1 MAAAN
6 FVKLVASN
14 KNLYG
19 FDLNSYQNSVF
30 TDATKRMPDPL
41 KSTSVSASSA
51 TPMDNIKILN
61 RVRLVAIIG
70 QSSMILFAVFYL
82 DILFPAVILSVILVL
97 EGLLQGY
104 CLWTVRAN
112 RPVTETELFIH
123 IAIDSLILALL
134 VYFTGGANNPF
145 IYLLLLFVALGSFM
159 LKPKALV
166 FISVLELVLYS
177 LLNIYQRPLE
187 LGEQSP
193 LASFH
198 LHLAGMWVNF
208 FLTVAL
214 LAFFGLVTRYAML
227 RKEKQLQLLRER
239 QLQDEQILG
248 LGIMAA
254 SAAHEL
260 GTPLATMAI
269 VIDDLAHEES
279 TSEIS
284 NELQLLSKQIGV
296 CKGIIGSLNDKSQHA
311 KLQLKEDNKHQPA
324 DPSHNLNQQ
333 IAQILE
339 NWLVYRPNIN
349 LQQTWK
355 SELPYSAPRF
365 SISVEQAITN
375 LLDNAAD
382 ASLENNRQQVDLMID
397 LDKDNAVID
406 ILDYGK
412 GISVE
417 KQKSLGLAIQDTDKQ
432 DGLGWGMFLSNVSIE
447 RVGGNIQLINSD
459 KAGTLTR
466 IIIPVGD

>member
-1 MAAAN
+1 MSDSAHTLQSS
-6 FVKLVASN
+6 V
-14 KNLYG
+14 NLSG
-19 FDLNSYQNSVF
+19 
-30 TDATKRMPDPL
+30 
-41 KSTSVSASSA
+41 A
-51 TPMDNIKILN
+51 TPMDNVKILN
-61 RVRLVAIIG
+61 KVRFVAIVG
-70 QSSMILFAVFYL
+70 QTSMILFAIFYL
-82 DILFPAVILSVILVL
+82 EIVFPVAFLSAILFFEV
-97 EGLLQGY
+97 LLQAY
-104 CLWTVRAN
+104 CGWTIRTQSSVS
-112 RPVTETELFIH
+112 ETELFIH
-123 IAIDSLILALL
+123 IATDSLILALL
-134 VYFTGGANNPF
+134 VFFTGGANNPF

-159 LKPKALV
+159 LRPKALV
-166 FISVLELVLYS
+166 LISVLELTLYS

-269 VIDDLAHEES
+269 VIDDLAHEQ
-279 TSEIS
+279 TSSEVS
-284 NELQLLSKQIGV
+284 EDLQLLSKQIAV
-296 CKGIIGSLNDKSQHA
+296 CKGIIGSLNDKSQNA
-311 KLQLKEDNKHQPA
+311 RSQLKQDSVQQLT
-324 DPSHNLNQQ
+324 DSSQNLHQQ
-333 IAQILE
+333 IAKIIE
-339 NWLVYRPNIN
+339 NWLVYRPNISLRQN
-349 LQQTWK
+349 WNEQLSDSVQQ
-355 SELPYSAPRF
+355 F

-382 ASLENNRQQVDLMID
+382 ASLENNQTQVEITID
-397 LDKDNAVID
+397 KNNEAVVIE

-412 GISVE
+412 GISFE
-417 KQKSLGLAIQDTDKQ
+417 KQQSLGVAIQDTDKQ

-447 RVGGNIQLINSD
+447 RVGGNIQLINSEN
-459 KAGTLTR
+459 AGTLTR
-466 IIIPVGD
+466 IIIPVRD

>member
-1 MAAAN
+1 MSEILE
-6 FVKLVASN
+6 KLKESPH
-14 KNLYG
+14 L
-19 FDLNSYQNSVF
+19 SSV
-30 TDATKRMPDPL
+30 PQI
-41 KSTSVSASSA
+41 
-51 TPMDNIKILN
+51 DNVKILN
-61 RVRLVAIIG
+61 RVRMIAIIG
-70 QSSMILFAVFYL
+70 QVSMILFAVGYL
-82 DILFPAVILSVILVL
+82 DIKFPLAILTSVIVFEL
-97 EGLLQGY
+97 LLQVY
-104 CLWTVRAN
+104 SVWKVSSN
-112 RPVTETELFIH
+112 KPFSQNELFVH
-123 IAIDSLILALL
+123 IALDSMILALL
-134 VYFTGGANNPF
+134 VYYTGGANNPF

-159 LKPKALV
+159 LEAKALV
-166 FISVLELVLYS
+166 LVSFLELGLYS
-177 LLNIYQRPLE
+177 LLNLYQRPLE

-227 RKEKQLQLLRER
+227 RKEKQLHSLRER

-269 VIDDLAHEES
+269 IIDDLAHEAS
-279 TSEIS
+279 SSEIS
-284 NELQLLSKQIGV
+284 EDLQLLSKQIAV
-296 CKGIIGSLNDKSQHA
+296 CKGIIGSLNDKSQNA
-311 KLQLKEDNKHQPA
+311 KLQLKQENHLQPA
-324 DPSHNLNQQ
+324 EFSQTLHQQ
-333 IAQILE
+333 IEKILE

-349 LQQTWK
+349 LQQTWNNRL
-355 SELPYSAPRF
+355 SMSVPRF

-382 ASLENNRQQVDLMID
+382 ASLENNSAQVEMIID
-397 LDKDNAVID
+397 LNGNNVVIE

-412 GISVE
+412 GISLQ
-417 KQKSLGLAIQDTDKQ
+417 KQQNLGGTIQDTDKQ

-447 RVGGNIQLINSD
+447 RVGGNIQLIN
-459 KAGTLTR
+459 KENAGTLTR
-466 IIIPVGD
+466 IIIPVSE